1 MDKITEKVFPSVPNL
16 QLNKE
21 VNTLNYLFSVLLLA
35 FAFYGIWSF
44 IIKLRDSLAAKI
56 EQMREEKYGK
66 KIDVEVNEEGDFE

>member
-1 MDKITEKVFPSVPNL
+1 M
-16 QLNKE
+16 
-21 VNTLNYLFSVLLLA
+21 NTLNYLFSVLLLA

-44 IIKLRDSLAAKI
+44 IIKLRDSLSAKI